1 MECLQDTVMS
11 AAVHQVPLT
20 SYLFYD
26 IVKLAVKGTSFNL
39 SPQSNVQTSNL
50 PMRQPVH

>member
-11 AAVHQVPLT
+11 AAVHQVQLT